1 MSGMGYASRPLSPR
15 VCEGGCDQSE
25 ERALLLPDWGLREGR
40 GWVLVTPP
48 PQTPASNAGPG
59 DILLRKPRPEGP
71 EIQKGG
77 DRGSWL

>member
-25 ERALLLPDWGLREGR
+25 ERALLLPDWGSREGR

-48 PQTPASNAGPG
+48 PSNSSIQRGAG
-59 DILLRKPRPEGP
+59 RYFAEGT
-71 EIQKGG
+71 
-77 DRGSWL
+77 